1 MFRLPHQLFILTGLI
16 LTMNTQTFG
25 SNFGEDL
32 SFLQKH
38 NNVVVLQDNS
48 GMKQVAIVPEYQGRV
63 MTSTAQGKDGMSFG
77 WINRELIDSGNT
89 NLHINAFGGEDR
101 FWMGPEGGQFS
112 IFFKKG
118 QSFDLEDWQTP
129 PFIDTITYR
138 LKGKTKTQAVFEQ
151 EATFKNM
158 SNTMFDVRIE
168 RTVSLISDDNA
179 EKLLGTSIPRGVN
192 SVVYESENTVE
203 NIGKNAWTKDSGLL
217 SIWILGMYNP
227 SPEVTIVI
235 PYVEGSEDKL
245 GPIVNDAYFGKI
257 PADRLVIKDGVV
269 YFKGDGQQRG
279 KIGLSP
285 KRSKPVAGS
294 YDAANKALTI
304 VQLSIPG
311 GATEYVNSMWE
322 IQDEPFKGDVI
333 NSYNDGPPEPGAKP
347 LGPFYELETS
357 SPALSLAPGFSAT
370 HIHRTFHFTGNETD
384 LDKIAR
390 AVLGVGLE
398 QIKDIF

>member
-1 MFRLPHQLFILTGLI
+1 MFRFQHLLILTGLL
-16 LTMNTQTFG
+16 LTMNTHTFG
-25 SNFGEDL
+25 ASFGDDL
-32 SFLQKH
+32 VFLQQH
-38 NNVVVLQDNS
+38 NNVIVLQDES
-48 GMKQVAIVPEYQGRV
+48 GMKQIAIVPEYQGRV

-77 WINRELIDSGNT
+77 WINRELIGSRNT
-89 NLHINAFGGEDR
+89 NLHLNAFGGEDR

-118 QSFDLEDWQTP
+118 QSFNLDDWQTP
-129 PFIDTITYR
+129 PFIDTIIYR
-138 LKGKTKTQAVFEQ
+138 LKGKTDTEAVFEQ

-168 RTVSLISDDNA
+168 RTVKLISDEKA
-179 EKLLGTSIPRGVN
+179 EQLLGTSIPDGVN
-192 SVVYESENTVE
+192 SVVYESDNTVE
-203 NIGKNAWTKDSGLL
+203 NIGKNAWTKETGLL

-235 PYVEGSEDKL
+235 PYNEGPEDKL

-257 PADRLVIKDGVV
+257 PEDRLIIKDGLI
-269 YFKGDGQQRG
+269 YFKGDGNQRG

-285 KRSKPVAGS
+285 QRSKPVAGS
-294 YDAANKALTI
+294 YDAENKALTI
-304 VQLSIPG
+304 VQLSIPE

-322 IQDEPFKGDVI
+322 MQDEPFKGDVI

-370 HIHRTFHFTGNETD
+370 HIHRTFHFTGNESD
-384 LDKIAR
+384 LDKIAG

-398 QIKDIF
+398 EIKGIF

>member
-1 MFRLPHQLFILTGLI
+1 MYRFIQPLFILTGL
-16 LTMNTQTFG
+16 LLAMNTQTFG
-25 SNFGEDL
+25 ASFGDDL
-32 SFLQKH
+32 AFLQKH
-38 NNVVVLQDNS
+38 NNVIVLRDES

-63 MTSTAQGKDGMSFG
+63 MTSSAQGKDGMSFG
-77 WINRELIDSGNT
+77 WINRELIGSGKT
-89 NLHINAFGGEDR
+89 NLHLNAFGGEDR

-118 QSFDLEDWQTP
+118 QPFDLEHWQTP
-129 PFIDTITYR
+129 PFIDTVTYR
-138 LKGKTKTQAVFEQ
+138 LKGKTGTEAIFEQ
-151 EATFKNM
+151 EATFKNT

-168 RTVSLISDDNA
+168 RKISLLSDTKA
-179 EKLLGTSIPRGVN
+179 EALLGMDIPSGVN
-192 SVVYESENTVE
+192 SVVYQSENIVE
-203 NIGKNAWTKDSGLL
+203 NIGKTAWTKETGLL

-227 SPEVTIVI
+227 SPEVTVVV
-235 PYVEGSEDKL
+235 PFVEGSENEL

-257 PADRLVIKDGVV
+257 PSDRLVIKDGII
-269 YFKGDGQQRG
+269 YFKGDGKQRG

-285 KRSKPVAGS
+285 QRSKPVVGS

-304 VQLSIPG
+304 VQLSIPD

-322 IQDEPFKGDVI
+322 MQDEPFKGDVI

-357 SPALSLAPGFSAT
+357 SPALALQPGFSAGHT
-370 HIHRTFHFTGNETD
+370 HRTFHFTGNESD
-384 LDKIAR
+384 LDKIAK

-398 QIKDIF
+398 KIKEVF